1 MFTMEDL
8 KKAYREG
15 YSDASNS
22 SSMFDED
29 TFSLENDM
37 CRYSFTEA
45 KKQKDEEETEVEKAV
60 KKSKKKKKTKDT
72 EPDEETEVEKAV
84 KECCKFF

>member
-37 CRYSFTEA
+37 CRYSFTES
-45 KKQKDEEETEVEKAV
+45 KKHKDDEETEVEKAV
-60 KKSKKKKKTKDT
+60 KKSKKKKTKDT